1 MRIWKPGTEIKEIGS
16 GFGQPGVEQVLD
28 RELALADVRLPDDSE
43 SEAPARG
50 KEPLVDAVQQV
61 AALVRR
67 EGFGVVAA
75 PVGAL
80 ARNLVRV
87 LP

>member
-1 MRIWKPGTEIKEIGS
+1 
-16 GFGQPGVEQVLD
+16 
-28 RELALADVRLPDDSE
+28 
-43 SEAPARG
+43 
-50 KEPLVDAVQQV
+50 VQQV

>member
-16 GFGQPGVEQVLD
+16 GFGRPGVEQVLE

-43 SEAPARG
+43 SEASARG
-50 KEPLVDAVQQV
+50 KEPLVNAVQQV